1 MQLNFI
7 DNLPSLRAAN
17 VVASALSPV
26 VTPERLPHPFL
37 LTVVVTRRCN
47 SRCQMCNI
55 WQEKSP
61 PELTLADYQRI
72 FREPWPFVRALTI
85 TGGEPTLRAD
95 LPEVF
100 DVILEGCPNVEHVE
114 LATSGLNVKRTLRF
128 VEQIAQAMQARPWRI
143 ARFNIQISLDGLD
156 DMHDTIRGIDG
167 FFEKVTAT
175 LDGLADLGRRFPF
188 VQRKISTVVMPQNLP
203 QAQRLRAYAAA
214 QHIPIHFSPIVVSGQ
229 YYANTTEGSDLIFI
243 SGTENSR
250 DAVDFYD
257 QLSRSDDSALK
268 FYYAD
273 MARML
278 GGAQR
283 SRRCMMGFYGCILEH
298 DGHIYACVNCEQ
310 YSFGSVLTQSF
321 DEVWFGAQ
329 AEEARRKVRA
339 TCCPDC
345 VSMCYTL
352 PAGPGELS
360 RVIANRL
367 LHRNGATP
375 TKNRS

>member
-1 MQLNFI
+1 MRLNFI

-26 VTPERLPHPFL
+26 VTPDRLSRPFL

-61 PELTLADYQRI
+61 PELTLNDYRRI

-85 TGGEPTLRAD
+85 TGGEPTLRSD
-95 LPEVF
+95 LPDVF
-100 DVILEGCPNVEHVE
+100 DVVLAGCPNVEHLE

-128 VEQIAQAMQARPWRI
+128 VEQIAQSIQDRPGRI
-143 ARFNIQISLDGLD
+143 AKFNIQISLDGLD
-156 DMHDTIRGIDG
+156 EMHDTIRGIDG

-175 LDGLADLGRRFPF
+175 LDGLTELGQRFPF
-188 VQRKISTVVMPQNLP
+188 VQRKISSVVMPQNLP
-203 QAQRLRAYAAA
+203 QAQRLREYAAA
-214 QHIPIHFSPIVVSGQ
+214 QNIPIHFSPIVVSGQ
-229 YYANTTEGSDLIFI
+229 YYANTNDGNDLIFI
-243 SGTENSR
+243 SGAENSR
-250 DAVDFYD
+250 AAIGFFD
-257 QLSRSDDSALK
+257 QLSQSDASALK

-273 MARML
+273 MAQML

-283 SRRCMMGFYGCILEH
+283 GRRCMMGFYGFILEH
-298 DGHIYACVNCEQ
+298 DANIYACVNCEQ
-310 YSFGSVLTQSF
+310 YSFGSVLTHSF
-321 DEVWFGAQ
+321 DEVWFSPQ
-329 AEEARRKVRA
+329 AEEARRNVRS
-339 TCCPDC
+339 TCCPNC

-360 RVIANRL
+360 HVIANRL
-367 LHRNGATP
+367 LHKNGSTP
-375 TKNRS
+375 SR